1 MMKTSKIRLL
11 ISAARP
17 SHLFFIYLFFIIF
30 FAYINYVESNY
41 NSVYSDNGF
50 QYFKSASITITGN
63 LKAFV
68 DKQELSVPIQNLWR
82 DLNLE
87 GHSLHFTFFSY
98 GRFCFS
104 LILTLCSCACIKSPE
119 CWGMLSSN
127 ANKAEMYDVKKNACS
142 GFWTR

>member
-1 MMKTSKIRLL
+1 MLSQTTILFIQVMDSSTSNLQAL
-11 ISAARP
+11 P
-17 SHLFFIYLFFIIF
+17 
-30 FAYINYVESNY
+30 
-41 NSVYSDNGF
+41 
-50 QYFKSASITITGN
+50 ITGN

-68 DKQELSVPIQNLWR
+68 DKKVLHVPVQNLWQ

-87 GHSLHFTFFSY
+87 GHSLHFTFVSY

-127 ANKAEMYDVKKNACS
+127 ANKAEMYDVKKKS
-142 GFWTR
+142 SSF